1 MDKEKLAKARQDIKK
16 AVVKPK
22 PSSEYQEVM
31 DLPDSPVNKRR
42 QDEPKMQDYR
52 SNDEMIKEIKLKQE
66 RVR

>member
-16 AVVKPK
+16 AVVKSK

-42 QDEPKMQDYR
+42 
-52 SNDEMIKEIKLKQE
+52 
-66 RVR
+66 